1 MPTIFAV
8 GRNYAVHAREMGSPV
23 APGSAGN
30 LVVFLKPEHALLA
43 PPGPIHPPAGAG
55 EIHHEAELVVR
66 VGPDGPSPDAVA
78 LGLDLTDRTRQAK
91 AKAAGL
97 PWAAAKGFRGAACVG
112 PWVPVEEV
120 PPLDALVFTLEVNG
134 RLRQRGETA
143 SLLRPVHQLLEEIEA
158 WFGLSPGDLVY
169 TGTPQGVGPIQAGD
183 VLTLELEG
191 VPQAG
196 ARFEVS

>member
-8 GRNYAVHAREMGSPV
+8 GRNYAAHAREMGTPV
-23 APGSAGN
+23 APGSAGG

-43 PPGPIHPPAGAG
+43 PPGPIRPPAGAG

-66 VGPDGPSPDAVA
+66 VGPDGLTPDAVA

-91 AKAAGL
+91 AKAEGL

-112 PWVPVEEV
+112 PWVPRGEA
-120 PPLDALVFTLEVNG
+120 PALDALTFTLEVNG
-134 RLRQRGETA
+134 QERQRGET
-143 SLLRPVHQLLEEIEA
+143 SRMLRPVGRILEEIDA
-158 WFGLSPGDLVY
+158 WFGLAPGDLVY
-169 TGTPQGVGPIQAGD
+169 TGTPEGVSPIHPGD
-183 VLTLELEG
+183 VLALTLEG
-191 VPQAG
+191 VPQAA